1 MDRVKRVLAW
11 LGRHAWDIA
20 FVVLGLALVV
30 WIADDAFGARVVT
43 LSQGADYWEHSATLR
58 ELIDHPFSPRNPH
71 LNSPDPSPRFVPS
84 FIFTALVARALHF
97 DALDAMGLAAT
108 FNMLLLVA
116 GIFGFF
122 RTYFRDARAS
132 LIGFVV
138 AFGSWYDAW
147 HFSNVY
153 QLKILFSTAP
163 YPSTTALGLS
173 LLGFTLTLRVLRNGP
188 GRFGFALL
196 TACWALVAITH
207 PLTALLGFSGGVL
220 LALTEPG
227 VPLALRLKVAA
238 TVPLGL
244 AISFLW
250 PYFSMRRVLVGG
262 SHDQVEAVSRSLAGA
277 PLEEAGGK
285 LHPFYRRDGFVRSLG
300 AALVGIPVSLYLL
313 VRRQHLFIP
322 LGAAAMALPFV
333 VNAYVPLPLGHRF
346 ILLAVFYL
354 QVALVYLF
362 MKFLPAAPEAFS
374 FVNRRWGRWPAF
386 ALIVLCLLV
395 LAKINIEAA
404 LGRLGYSARR
414 MHGTEVSGNI
424 RYAQRAAELAGP
436 GAVILADAQ
445 TSWPVPTFG
454 PKVLL
459 IFHNNPLVTDEGERI
474 VHVAHFMNPDAP
486 DADRRETI
494 AKYGITHVLLKR
506 NQVHRIE
513 RFLSQAES
521 RVQLPGGYW
530 LYTLG
535 PTPRGAGS

>member
-1 MDRVKRVLAW
+1 MRR
-11 LGRHAWDIA
+11 RAWDIA
-20 FVVLGLALVV
+20 FVLLGLALVV

-43 LSQGADYWEHSATLR
+43 LSQGADYWEHSATMR
-58 ELIDHPFSPRNPH
+58 ELMDHPFSPRNPH
-71 LNSPDPSPRFVPS
+71 LNSAESSPRFVPL
-84 FIFTALVARALHF
+84 FIVLALVARALHW
-97 DALDAMGLAAT
+97 DALNAMGLVAT
-108 FNMLLLVA
+108 ANTLLLVT
-116 GIFGFF
+116 GIFLFF
-122 RTYFRDARAS
+122 RSYFRDARAS

-173 LLGFTLTLRVLRNGP
+173 LLGFTFTLRVLRKGP

-227 VPLALRLKVAA
+227 VPFALRLKVAG

-250 PYFSMRRVLVGG
+250 PYYSMRRVLVGG
-262 SHDQVEAVSRSLAGA
+262 SHDQVEAVARSLAGA
-277 PLEEAGGK
+277 PLEDGGG
-285 LHPFYRRDGFVRSLG
+285 LHPFYRTNGFVRALG
-300 AALVGIPVSLYLL
+300 AALLGAPVCLYLL
-313 VRRQHLFIP
+313 VRRQRLFIP
-322 LGAAAMALPFV
+322 LGALAMTLPFV

-346 ILLAVFYL
+346 ILLAIFYL
-354 QVALVYLF
+354 QVALVFLF
-362 MKFLPAAPEAFS
+362 MKLLPGAPEAFS
-374 FVNRRWGRWPAF
+374 FVNHRWVRWPAF
-386 ALIVLCLLV
+386 ALIFGCLAL
-395 LAKINIEAA
+395 LAKINIDAA
-404 LGRLGYSARR
+404 LGRLDYSARR
-414 MHGTEVSGNI
+414 MRGAEISANV
-424 RYAQRAAELAGP
+424 RYAARAAEVAGP

-445 TSWPVPTFG
+445 TSWPIPTFG

-474 VHVAHFMNPDAP
+474 VHVAHFLNPETNE
-486 DADRRETI
+486 ADRRETI
-494 AKYGITHVLLKR
+494 QKYGVTHLLLKR
-506 NQVHRIE
+506 SQLRRVE
-513 RFLSQAES
+513 SFLPLTES

-535 PTPRGAGS
+535 PELRGQGK